1 MYVLIIE
8 IVRKSV
14 LECYEFIG
22 DIIYLNKGEMLLIII
37 LEGLLDV
44 LNYDFDI
51 FILEWLCEELIY
63 SWDSLVEIYK

>member
-51 FILEWLCEELIY
+51 FILE
-63 SWDSLVEIYK
+63 